1 MATIKPMNEE
11 KRKRLEAAGWRC
23 GDTSDFLGL
32 TPEQNEL
39 FETNRAL
46 TKLLANVRKEKHL
59 TQSALATKLGV
70 SQPRLAKL
78 ERGIGNNTVDAVLKA
93 LFAAGVSRQEI
104 AQAITAEN

>member
-1 MATIKPMNEE
+1 MSDA
-11 KRKRLEAAGWRC
+11 KRKRLEAAGWHC

-32 TPEQNEL
+32 TAEQREL

-46 TKLLANVRKEKHL
+46 TKLLTEVRKQKHL

-70 SQPRLAKL
+70 SQPRLAKI
-78 ERGIGNNTVDAVLKA
+78 ERGIGNNTVDATLKA

-104 AQAITAEN
+104 AQAIATKS